1 MTEQEPIKIII
12 PIEEE
17 PPMKSERLK
26 TSAGSAAKSAGLKA
40 AAVAKVAAEKAW
52 QSDTGRKAAKKLQET
67 SDRGIR
73 YVGTRMADSA
83 EQQAKQTAAAVQQ
96 RIKETDIQQEA
107 KVGFASGLHWLSSQL
122 SELASRMGPGEPKEK
137 GPTDNNQPGSSQ

>member
-1 MTEQEPIKIII
+1 MTEQEPIKIVI

-17 PPMKSERLK
+17 PPLK
-26 TSAGSAAKSAGLKA
+26 TEQLKTGAGSVAKNAGLKA

-52 QSDTGRKAAKKLQET
+52 QSETGRKAAKKLQEA

-73 YVGTRMADSA
+73 YVGTRMADTA

-96 RIKETDIQQEA
+96 RIKETDLQQEA
-107 KVGFASGLHWLSSQL
+107 KVGLASGLHWLSSQI
-122 SELASRMGPGEPKEK
+122 SELAGRMGPGEPKEK
-137 GPTDNNQPGSSQ
+137 DPTDNNQPGK